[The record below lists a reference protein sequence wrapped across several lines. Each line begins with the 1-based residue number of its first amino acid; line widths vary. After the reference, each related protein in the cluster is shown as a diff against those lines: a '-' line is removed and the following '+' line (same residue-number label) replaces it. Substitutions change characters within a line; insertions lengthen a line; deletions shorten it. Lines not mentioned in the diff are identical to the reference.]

1 MILYYILITFTILIY
16 IERMIINDIV
26 SRLQTLIIERKQ
38 MDWYFWIE
46 DLIDVHVVLYLFT
59 DFIGG
64 CMQLYLISWF
74 TQSAAQTK
82 KEAELNNIDE
92 LNAKTGLANRVQLG
106 KNAVNSI
113 LTSPDKKTIAN
124 YEDFKIPII
133 QNKNFKRR

>member
-1 MILYYILITFTILIY
+1 MDSKQRKVMILYYILITFTILIY

-64 CMQLYLISWF
+64 CI
-74 TQSAAQTK
+74 
-82 KEAELNNIDE
+82 
-92 LNAKTGLANRVQLG
+92 
-106 KNAVNSI
+106 
-113 LTSPDKKTIAN
+113 
-124 YEDFKIPII
+124 
-133 QNKNFKRR
+133 